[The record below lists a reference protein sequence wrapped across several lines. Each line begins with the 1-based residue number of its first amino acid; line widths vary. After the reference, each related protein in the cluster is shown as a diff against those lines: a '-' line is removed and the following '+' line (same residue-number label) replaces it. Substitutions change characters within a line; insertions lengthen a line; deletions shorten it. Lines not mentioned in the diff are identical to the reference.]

1 MKFRLDK
8 KKSPINFYNTIF
20 LFGLIFLIVAC
31 SSTRFIYTFVDEF
44 IKDEVNY
51 FLDLNDNEKVLLN
64 QKVSEMVTW
73 HRTAMLPKYS
83 EFLYNIA
90 NNLEGDQYSAVKV
103 QKFLENGRLLINET
117 VTGITPY
124 VSQFLVQHQTVENI
138 KFMENRMLSRR
149 QERIINLSKTK
160 DMLYEERLKRL
171 ISNFERFFGD
181 LKDSQNKL
189 LEVYARETLNDSR
202 VRLHNRTLRQKVFI
216 RFLKTQPTEVEL
228 TNYLNKLLLEGHMIT
243 NPSYETFSEISV
255 KKFHTLLLNMLAKSS
270 IIQRE
275 TIITKLRNYA
285 EDFKIVS
292 GEGNTL

>member
-90 NNLEGDQYSAVKV
+90 NNLEGDQYSAFKV
-103 QKFLENGRLLINET
+103 QKFLENGRFLINET
-117 VTGITPY
+117 ITGITPY

-216 RFLKTQPTEVEL
+216 KFLKTKPTEVEL

-243 NPSYETFSEISV
+243 NPSYETFTKISV
-255 KKFHTLLLNMLAKSS
+255 KKFHTLLVNMLDKSS
-270 IIQRE
+270 LIQRE
-275 TIITKLRNYA
+275 RIITKLRNYA
-285 EDFKIVS
+285 KDFKRVS
-292 GEGNTL
+292 SEDNTL

>member
-31 SSTRFIYTFVDEF
+31 SSTRFIYTFVDDF
-44 IKDEVNY
+44 VKDEVNY

-90 NNLEGDQYSAVKV
+90 NNLDGDQYSAVKV
-103 QKFLENGRLLINET
+103 QKFLENGRFLINET

-160 DMLYEERLKRL
+160 DMLYEDRLKRL

-216 RFLKTQPTEVEL
+216 RFLKNQPNELEL

-255 KKFHTLLLNMLAKSS
+255 KKFHTLLVNMLAKSS
-270 IIQRE
+270 ITQRE
-275 TIITKLRNYA
+275 TIITKLINYA

>member
-103 QKFLENGRLLINET
+103 QKFLENGRFLINET

-243 NPSYETFSEISV
+243 NPTYETFSEISV

-292 GEGNTL
+292 GEGNSL

>member
-1 MKFRLDK
+1 MRFRLDK
-8 KKSPINFYNTIF
+8 KKSPANFYNTIV
-20 LFGLIFLIVAC
+20 LFGLIFLLVSC
-31 SSTRFIYTFVDEF
+31 SSTRLIYTFVDEF
-44 IKDEVNY
+44 IKDEIKY
-51 FLDLNDNEKVLLN
+51 FLDLDDNEKVLLN
-64 QKVSEMVTW
+64 QQVSEMVTW
-73 HRTAMLPKYS
+73 HRTAMLSKYS
-83 EFLYNIA
+83 KFFYNIA
-90 NNLEGDQYSAVKV
+90 DKLEDEQYSAVEVK
-103 QKFLENGRLLINET
+103 KFIDNGRSLINET

-124 VSQFLVQHQTVENI
+124 VSQFLVQHQTFENI

-149 QERIINLSKTK
+149 QERIIDLSKAK
-160 DMLYEERLKRL
+160 DILYEERFERL

-181 LKDSQNKL
+181 LKDSQKKVL
-189 LEVYARETLNDSR
+189 GVYASETLNDSR
-202 VRLHNRTLRQKVFI
+202 IRLHNRTLRQKVFI
-216 RFLKTQPTEVEL
+216 KFLKTKPTEVEL

-255 KKFHTLLLNMLAKSS
+255 KKFHTLLVNLLAKSS

>member
-31 SSTRFIYTFVDEF
+31 SSTRFIYTFVDDF

-103 QKFLENGRLLINET
+103 QKFLENGRFLINET

-160 DMLYEERLKRL
+160 DMLYEDRLKRL

-216 RFLKTQPTEVEL
+216 RFLKTQPNELEL

-255 KKFHTLLLNMLAKSS
+255 KKFHTLLVNMLAKSS

>member
-1 MKFRLDK
+1 MTFSLDK
-8 KKSPINFYNTIF
+8 KKTLINFCNTIV
-20 LFGLIFLIVAC
+20 LFGLIFLLTTC
-31 SSTRFIYTFVDEF
+31 SSTRLIYAFMDEF
-44 IKDEVNY
+44 IKDEVSY

-64 QKVSEMVTW
+64 QRVSEMVTW
-73 HRTAMLPKYS
+73 HRTSMLPKYS

-90 NNLEGDQYSAVKV
+90 DNLEDEKYSAVEVK
-103 QKFLENGRLLINET
+103 KLLENGRFLIEET
-117 VTGITPY
+117 VIGITPY
-124 VSQFLVQHQTVENI
+124 VSKFLIQHQTVENI
-138 KFMENRMLSRR
+138 IFIENSMLSRR
-149 QERIINLSKTK
+149 QERTIELSKNK
-160 DMLYEERLKRL
+160 DVLYEKRFKRL

-181 LKDSQNKL
+181 LNDSQKNI

-216 RFLKTQPTEVEL
+216 KFLQTEPTEVEL
-228 TNYLNKLLLEGHMIT
+228 TNFLNKLLLEGHMIT

-255 KKFHTLLLNMLAKSS
+255 KKFRILLVKMLAKSS
-270 IIQRE
+270 IIQRQ

>member
-31 SSTRFIYTFVDEF
+31 SSTRFIYTFVDDF

-103 QKFLENGRLLINET
+103 QKFLENGRFLINET

-124 VSQFLVQHQTVENI
+124 VSQFLVQHHTVENI

-160 DMLYEERLKRL
+160 DMLYEDRLKRL
-171 ISNFERFFGD
+171 ISNFERFFG
-181 LKDSQNKL
+181 NKAPHFL
-189 LEVYARETLNDSR
+189 FMFFPSGFTDSR
-202 VRLHNRTLRQKVFI
+202 IRSIPTSENISGATL
-216 RFLKTQPTEVEL
+216 
-228 TNYLNKLLLEGHMIT
+228 
-243 NPSYETFSEISV
+243 
-255 KKFHTLLLNMLAKSS
+255 
-270 IIQRE
+270 
-275 TIITKLRNYA
+275 
-285 EDFKIVS
+285 
-292 GEGNTL
+292 

>member
-1 MKFRLDK
+1 MKFRLNK

-31 SSTRFIYTFVDEF
+31 SSTRFIYTFVDDF

-73 HRTAMLPKYS
+73 HRTAMLPKFS

-103 QKFLENGRLLINET
+103 QKFLENGRFLINET

-160 DMLYEERLKRL
+160 DMLYEDRLKRL

-216 RFLKTQPTEVEL
+216 RFLKTQPNELEL

-255 KKFHTLLLNMLAKSS
+255 KKFHTLLVNMLAKSS
-270 IIQRE
+270 ITQRE

>member
-90 NNLEGDQYSAVKV
+90 NNLEGDQFSAIKV
-103 QKFLENGRLLINET
+103 QKFLENSRLLINET

-255 KKFHTLLLNMLAKSS
+255 KKFHTLLVNMLAKSS

>member
-31 SSTRFIYTFVDEF
+31 SSTRFIYTFVDDF

-90 NNLEGDQYSAVKV
+90 NNLEGGQYSAVKV
-103 QKFLENGRLLINET
+103 QKFLENGRFLINET

-216 RFLKTQPTEVEL
+216 RFLKTKPNELEL

-255 KKFHTLLLNMLAKSS
+255 KKFHTLLVNMLAKSS
-270 IIQRE
+270 ITQQE

>member
-31 SSTRFIYTFVDEF
+31 SSTRFIYTFVDDF

-103 QKFLENGRLLINET
+103 QKFLENGRFLINET

-160 DMLYEERLKRL
+160 DMLYEDRLKRL

-216 RFLKTQPTEVEL
+216 RFLKTQPNELEL

-255 KKFHTLLLNMLAKSS
+255 KKFHTLLVNMMAKSS
-270 IIQRE
+270 ITQRE
-275 TIITKLRNYA
+275 TIITKLINYA

>member
-8 KKSPINFYNTIF
+8 KKSPINFNNSIF
-20 LFGLIFLIVAC
+20 LFGLIFLLATC
-31 SSTRFIYTFVDEF
+31 SSTRLIYTFVDEF
-44 IKDEVNY
+44 IKDEITY
-51 FLDLNDNEKVLLN
+51 FLDLDDNEKVLLN
-64 QKVSEMVTW
+64 QQVSEMVTW
-73 HRTAMLPKYS
+73 HRTSMLSKYS
-83 EFLYNIA
+83 EFFYNIA
-90 NNLEGDQYSAVKV
+90 DKLEDEQYSAVEVKN
-103 QKFLENGRLLINET
+103 FLENGRSLVNET

-124 VSQFLVQHQTVENI
+124 VSKFLVQHQNIENI

-149 QERIINLSKTK
+149 QERIIDLSKAK
-160 DMLYEERLKRL
+160 DMLYEERIERL

-181 LKDSQNKL
+181 LKDSQKKVL
-189 LEVYARETLNDSR
+189 GVYASETLNDSR
-202 VRLHNRTLRQKVFI
+202 IRLHNRTLRQKVFI
-216 RFLKTQPTEVEL
+216 KFLKTKPTEVEL

-243 NPSYETFSEISV
+243 NPSYENFSEISV
-255 KKFHTLLLNMLAKSS
+255 KKFHNLLVNMLAKSS

>member
-31 SSTRFIYTFVDEF
+31 SSTRFIYTFVDDF

-103 QKFLENGRLLINET
+103 QKFLENGRFLINET

-149 QERIINLSKTK
+149 QERIVNLSKTK
-160 DMLYEERLKRL
+160 DMLYEDRLKRL

-216 RFLKTQPTEVEL
+216 RFLKNQPNELEL

-255 KKFHTLLLNMLAKSS
+255 KKFHTLLVNMLAKSS
-270 IIQRE
+270 ITQRE
-275 TIITKLRNYA
+275 TIITKLINYA

>member
-31 SSTRFIYTFVDEF
+31 SSTRFIYTFVDDF

-103 QKFLENGRLLINET
+103 QKFLENGRFLINET

-160 DMLYEERLKRL
+160 DMLYEERFERL

-181 LKDSQNKL
+181 LEDSQKKV
-189 LEVYARETLNDSR
+189 LEVYASETLNDSR

-216 RFLKTQPTEVEL
+216 KFLKTKPTEVEL

-243 NPSYETFSEISV
+243 NPSYETFTKISV
-255 KKFHTLLLNMLAKSS
+255 KKFHTLLVNMLDKSS

-275 TIITKLRNYA
+275 RIITKLRNYA
-285 EDFKIVS
+285 KDFKIVS
-292 GEGNTL
+292 GEGNIL

>member
-31 SSTRFIYTFVDEF
+31 SSTRFIYTFVDDF

-103 QKFLENGRLLINET
+103 QKFLENGRFLINET

-160 DMLYEERLKRL
+160 DMLYEDRLKRL

-216 RFLKTQPTEVEL
+216 RFLKTQPNELKL

-255 KKFHTLLLNMLAKSS
+255 KKFHTLLVNMLAKSS
-270 IIQRE
+270 ITQRE

>member
-1 MKFRLDK
+1 MTFSLDK
-8 KKSPINFYNTIF
+8 KKTLINFCNTIV
-20 LFGLIFLIVAC
+20 LFGLIFLLTTC
-31 SSTRFIYTFVDEF
+31 SSTRLIYTFMDEF
-44 IKDEVNY
+44 IKDEVSY

-64 QKVSEMVTW
+64 QRVSEMVTW
-73 HRTAMLPKYS
+73 HRTSMLPKYS

-90 NNLEGDQYSAVKV
+90 DNLEDEKYSAVEVK
-103 QKFLENGRLLINET
+103 KLLENGRFLIEET
-117 VTGITPY
+117 VIGITPY
-124 VSQFLVQHQTVENI
+124 VSKFLIQHQTVENI
-138 KFMENRMLSRR
+138 IFIENSMLSRR
-149 QERIINLSKTK
+149 QERTIELSKNK
-160 DMLYEERLKRL
+160 DVLYEKRFKRL

-181 LKDSQNKL
+181 LNDSQKNI

-216 RFLKTQPTEVEL
+216 KFLQTEPTEVEL
-228 TNYLNKLLLEGHMIT
+228 TNFLNKLLLEGHMIT

-255 KKFHTLLLNMLAKSS
+255 KKFRILLVKMLAKSS
-270 IIQRE
+270 IIQRQ

>member
-31 SSTRFIYTFVDEF
+31 SSTRFIYTFVDDF

-90 NNLEGDQYSAVKV
+90 NNLDGDQYSAVKV
-103 QKFLENGRLLINET
+103 QKFLENGRFLINET

-160 DMLYEERLKRL
+160 DMLYEDRLKRL

-216 RFLKTQPTEVEL
+216 RFLKTQPNELEL

-255 KKFHTLLLNMLAKSS
+255 KKFHTLLVNMLAKSS
-270 IIQRE
+270 ITQRE
-275 TIITKLRNYA
+275 TIITKLINYA

>member
-31 SSTRFIYTFVDEF
+31 SSTRFIYTFVDDF

-103 QKFLENGRLLINET
+103 QKFLENGRFLINET

-160 DMLYEERLKRL
+160 DMLYEDRLKRL

-216 RFLKTQPTEVEL
+216 RFLKTQPNELEL

-243 NPSYETFSEISV
+243 NPSYETFSKISV
-255 KKFHTLLLNMLAKSS
+255 KKFHTLLVNMLAKSS
-270 IIQRE
+270 ITQQE

>member
-103 QKFLENGRLLINET
+103 QKFLENGRFLINET

>member
-31 SSTRFIYTFVDEF
+31 SSTRFIYTFVDDF

-103 QKFLENGRLLINET
+103 QKFLENGRFLINET

-160 DMLYEERLKRL
+160 DMLYEDRLKRL

-216 RFLKTQPTEVEL
+216 RFLKTQPNELEL

-255 KKFHTLLLNMLAKSS
+255 KKFHTLLVNMLAKSS
-270 IIQRE
+270 ITQRE
-275 TIITKLRNYA
+275 TIITKLINYA

>member
-31 SSTRFIYTFVDEF
+31 SSTRFIYTFVDDF

-216 RFLKTQPTEVEL
+216 RFLKTQPNELEL

-255 KKFHTLLLNMLAKSS
+255 KKFHTLLVNMLAKSS
-270 IIQRE
+270 ITQRE

>member
-31 SSTRFIYTFVDEF
+31 SSTRFIYTFVDDF

-103 QKFLENGRLLINET
+103 QKFLENGRFLINET

-138 KFMENRMLSRR
+138 KFMKNRMLSRR

-160 DMLYEERLKRL
+160 DMLYEDRLKRL

-216 RFLKTQPTEVEL
+216 RFLKTQPNELEL

-255 KKFHTLLLNMLAKSS
+255 KKFHTLLVNMLAKSS
-270 IIQRE
+270 ITQRE
-275 TIITKLRNYA
+275 TIITKLINYA